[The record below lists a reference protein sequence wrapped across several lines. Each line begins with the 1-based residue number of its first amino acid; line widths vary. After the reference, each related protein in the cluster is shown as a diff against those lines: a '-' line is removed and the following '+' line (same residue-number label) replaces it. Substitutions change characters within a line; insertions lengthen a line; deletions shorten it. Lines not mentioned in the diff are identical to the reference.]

1 MLSGRV
7 LTLRLIVVIKARQR
21 EESASWVRNDR
32 LLAVATHA
40 DTHAHVKDLDK
51 LWPRLLDEI
60 ERSLQPTMN
69 MNVISAP
76 SMYDSVGAI
85 PAAATVERTQHDPI
99 G

>member
-1 MLSGRV
+1 
-7 LTLRLIVVIKARQR
+7 
-21 EESASWVRNDR
+21 
-32 LLAVATHA
+32 
-40 DTHAHVKDLDK
+40 VKDLDK